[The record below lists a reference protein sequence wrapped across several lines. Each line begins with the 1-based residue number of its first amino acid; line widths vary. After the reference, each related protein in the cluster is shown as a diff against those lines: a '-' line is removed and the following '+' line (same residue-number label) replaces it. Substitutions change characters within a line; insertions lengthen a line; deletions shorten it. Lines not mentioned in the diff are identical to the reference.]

1 MTDPVTHHSA
11 DYRLA
16 SAPLSHR
23 DGVLRADDFD
33 DLYFSAEDG
42 LGEARHVFLD
52 GNDLA
57 GRIAAAAQFT
67 IAETGFGTGLNFL
80 AVMALLESNAP
91 KQNQPGCQ
99 IDYISFESR
108 PLPTVVMAQSHQAFP
123 DLARH
128 SDELI
133 AALPPQWPGL
143 HRRDFLQGRLR
154 LHLIYGDANDAVA
167 KANFAADAYKRQAR
181 ARWPDDDDAF
191 KQP

>member
-1 MTDPVTHHSA
+1 MTNPVTHNSA

-16 SAPLSHR
+16 SAPLYYR

-33 DLYFSAEDG
+33 DLYYSTDNG

-57 GRIAAAAQFT
+57 DRIATASQFT

-80 AVMALLESNAP
+80 AVMALLEAM
-91 KQNQPGCQ
+91 KHNQTQPVCQ

-108 PLPTVVMAQSHQAFP
+108 PLPAAAMAQSHQAFP

-128 SDELI
+128 SDHLI

-143 HRRDFLQGRLR
+143 HRRDFLHGRLR
-154 LHLIYGDANDAVA
+154 LHLIYGDANEAVA
-167 KANFAADAYKRQAR
+167 KAVTRMKYSQSGISVAAVWAH
-181 ARWPDDDDAF
+181 
-191 KQP
+191 

>member
-11 DYRLA
+11 DFRLA

-52 GNDLA
+52 GNDLT

-80 AVMALLESNAP
+80 AVMVLLDSHAP
-91 KQNQPGCQ
+91 KQHQPGCQ

-108 PLPTVVMAQSHQAFP
+108 PLPAVVMAQSHQPFP

-128 SDELI
+128 NDELI

-154 LHLIYGDANDAVA
+154 LHVIYGLSLIHI
-167 KANFAADAYKRQAR
+167 
-181 ARWPDDDDAF
+181 
-191 KQP
+191 

>member
-1 MTDPVTHHSA
+1 LLAAYDSRVQISAMTDPVTHHSA

-33 DLYFSAEDG
+33 DLYFSTDNG

-52 GNDLA
+52 GNDLSC
-57 GRIAAAAQFT
+57 RIAAAPKFT

-80 AVMALLESNAP
+80 AVMALLKASTP
-91 KQNQPGCQ
+91 KQNQPACQ

-108 PLPTVVMAQSHQAFP
+108 PLPTAVMAQSHQAFP
-123 DLARH
+123 DLGSH
-128 SDELI
+128 SHDLI

-143 HRRDFLQGRLR
+143 HRRDF
-154 LHLIYGDANDAVA
+154 
-167 KANFAADAYKRQAR
+167 
-181 ARWPDDDDAF
+181 
-191 KQP
+191 